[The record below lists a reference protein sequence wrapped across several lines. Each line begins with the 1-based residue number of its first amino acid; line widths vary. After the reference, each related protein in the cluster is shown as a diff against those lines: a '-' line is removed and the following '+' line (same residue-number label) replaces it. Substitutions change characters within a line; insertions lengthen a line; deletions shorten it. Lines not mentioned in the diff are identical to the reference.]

1 MRPTLQNEREVVIA
15 YVVDVHDR
23 FEAVPAAIGEI
34 GAIDL
39 LIVGGDITT
48 GGSPDD
54 AQAAIEQWR
63 PLGPRILALAGNM
76 DSPAID
82 ARLAD
87 LGVSLDARGVVFGD
101 VGVCGVSAAPIS
113 PLRTPY
119 ELADDEL
126 ERRVESA
133 FAAVADCQFRIF
145 CPHAP
150 PEGTAC
156 DRLRDGR
163 HVGSVVVRRIVE
175 QEQPDLVLCGHIHE
189 ARSVDEIG
197 RTRIVNPGPVT
208 AGHYAAVTVDGE
220 LSVRVDGDE

>member
-1 MRPTLQNEREVVIA
+1 VVIA

-23 FEAVPAAIGEI
+23 FEAVPEAIAEI
-34 GAIDL
+34 DTVDL

-54 AQAAIEQWR
+54 AQAAIEQWK
-63 PLGPRILALAGNM
+63 PLAPRVLALAGNM
-76 DSPAID
+76 DSPEID
-82 ARLAD
+82 ARLAELD
-87 LGVSLDARGVVFGD
+87 VGLDARGFVFGD

-119 ELADDEL
+119 ELDDEEL

-133 FAAVADCQFRIF
+133 FAAVEACRVRIF

-150 PEGTAC
+150 PEGTVC

-175 QEQPDLVLCGHIHE
+175 REQPDLVLCGHIHE
-189 ARSVDEIG
+189 ARGVDEIS
-197 RTRIVNPGPVT
+197 RTRIVNPGPVS
-208 AGHYAAVTVDGE
+208 AGHYAVVDLDGDLTVR
-220 LSVRVDGDE
+220 LDGDE

>member
-48 GGSPDD
+48 GGSRDD

-63 PLGPRILALAGNM
+63 PLAPRLLALAGNM

-126 ERRVESA
+126 ERRVEGA
-133 FAAVADCQFRIF
+133 FAAVADCRVRIF

-156 DRLRDGR
+156 DKLGDGR
-163 HVGSVVVRRIVE
+163 HVGSVVVRRAIE
-175 QEQPDLVLCGHIHE
+175 REQPDLVLCGHIHE
-189 ARSVDEIG
+189 ARGVDELG
-197 RTRIVNPGPVT
+197 RTQIVNPGPV
-208 AGHYAAVTVDGE
+208 AARHYAVVDVEDE
-220 LSVRVDGDE
+220 LSVRLDGDE

>member
-1 MRPTLQNEREVVIA
+1 MRGVVIA

-23 FEAVPAAIGEI
+23 FEAVPAAIAEI
-34 GAIDL
+34 GEVDL

-48 GGSPDD
+48 GGTPDD
-54 AQAAIEQWR
+54 AEAAIDEWR
-63 PLGPRILALAGNM
+63 PLATRLLALAGNM
-76 DSPAID
+76 DSAAID
-82 ARLAD
+82 ARLAE
-87 LGVSLDARGVVFGD
+87 LGVSLDASGFAFGD

-133 FAAVADCQFRIF
+133 FAEVAGSRVRIF

-175 QEQPDLVLCGHIHE
+175 REQPDLVLCGHIHE
-189 ARSVDEIG
+189 ARGVDDIG
-197 RTRIVNPGPVT
+197 RTRIVNPGPVA
-208 AGHYAAVTVDGE
+208 AGHYAVVTIDGE

>member
-1 MRPTLQNEREVVIA
+1 MLIA

-23 FEAVPAAIGEI
+23 FEAVPEAIAAIG
-34 GAIDL
+34 AVDL

-48 GGSPDD
+48 GGSPGD
-54 AQAAIEQWR
+54 AETAIEQWK
-63 PLGPRILALAGNM
+63 PLAPRLLALAGNM

-82 ARLAD
+82 VRLAD
-87 LGVSLDARGVVFGD
+87 LGVSLDARGVVFGEI
-101 VGVCGVSAAPIS
+101 GVCGVSAAPLS

-119 ELADDEL
+119 ELADEEL
-126 ERRVESA
+126 ERRSESA
-133 FAAVADCQFRIF
+133 FEAVAGCRVRIF

-175 QEQPDLVLCGHIHE
+175 REQPDLVLCGHIHE
-189 ARSVDEIG
+189 ARGVDEIG
-197 RTRIVNPGPVT
+197 RTRIVNPGPAT
-208 AGHYAAVTVDGE
+208 AGHYAAFSVDEE
-220 LSVRVDGDE
+220 LSVRLDGDD

>member
-1 MRPTLQNEREVVIA
+1 MLIA

-23 FEAVPAAIGEI
+23 FEAVPEAIAAIG
-34 GAIDL
+34 AIEL

-48 GGSPDD
+48 GGSPGD
-54 AQAAIEQWR
+54 AETAIEQWK
-63 PLGPRILALAGNM
+63 PLAPRLLALAGNM

-87 LGVSLDARGVVFGD
+87 LGVGLDARGVVFGEI
-101 VGVCGVSAAPIS
+101 GVCGVSAAPLS

-119 ELADDEL
+119 ELGDEEL
-126 ERRVESA
+126 ERRSKTA
-133 FAAVADCQFRIF
+133 FDTVAGCRFRIF

-163 HVGSVVVRRIVE
+163 HVGSVVIRRIVE

-189 ARSVDEIG
+189 ARGVDEIG

-208 AGHYAAVTVDGE
+208 AGHYVVVTVDGE
-220 LSVRVDGDE
+220 LSVRLDGKD

>member
-1 MRPTLQNEREVVIA
+1 VVIA

-23 FEAVPAAIGEI
+23 FEAVPTAVADIGTV
-34 GAIDL
+34 DVL
-39 LIVGGDITT
+39 VVGGDITT
-48 GGSPDD
+48 GGTPDD
-54 AQAAIEQWR
+54 AEAAIDQWR
-63 PLGPRILALAGNM
+63 PLAPRLLALAGNM

-82 ARLAD
+82 ARLD
-87 LGVSLDARGVVFGD
+87 EIGVSLDARGVTSGD

-126 ERRVESA
+126 ERRVENA
-133 FAAVADCQFRIF
+133 FAAVEGCRVRIF

-150 PEGTAC
+150 PEGTIC

-163 HVGSVVVRRIVE
+163 HVGSVVVRSFVE
-175 QEQPDLVLCGHIHE
+175 REQPDLVLCGHIHE
-189 ARSVDEIG
+189 ARGSDAIG
-197 RTRIVNPGPVT
+197 RTRIVNPGPVA
-208 AGHYAAVTVDGE
+208 AGHYAVVTVDGE